1 MKFVGF
7 VARRVLNTVPAVLAV
22 IVITFAMIRLVP
34 GDPVQVI
41 AGISLDPAVAAQ
53 LRVQLGL
60 DRPLVVQFFSY
71 FAGLLHG
78 DLGTSYLSHQPVSQ
92 IISDRLPYTLILTG
106 AGVGAGLVLSVPI
119 GVLAAVRQLRR
130 RNSGVGFTFATTVLV
145 ATPDFLLGTLLVA
158 AFGVYVQ
165 VFPVAGA
172 QGFSSIVL
180 PALALGI
187 PLAGIQARVIRSSV
201 MDALDQPFTRTL
213 RASGLGERRI
223 LFRHVLPNA
232 SIPAITLLSVEFGR
246 LLAGALIVENI
257 FAWPGLGTTIFESIS
272 NRDLP
277 AVQGQILVIALLIL
291 AINLIVD
298 IAYRLIDPRIG
309 AT

>member
-291 AINLIVD
+291 AINLTVD

>member
-60 DRPLVVQFFSY
+60 DRPIIVQFFSY

-130 RNSGVGFTFATTVLV
+130 RNAGIGFTFGTTILV

-165 VFPVAGA
+165 LFPVAGA

-180 PALALGI
+180 PALSLGI

-291 AINLIVD
+291 AINLLVD
-298 IAYRLIDPRIG
+298 IGYRLIDPRIG